1 MKFDILETDTDF
13 SVCVVDANLGNLAE
27 FGMVESSLELKNFVI
42 TRDQN
47 ISFFECSS
55 LNHIP
60 TR

>member
-1 MKFDILETDTDF
+1 MKFDILETNADL
-13 SVCVVDANLGNLAE
+13 SVRVVDANFGNLAKLR
-27 FGMVESSLELKNFVI
+27 MVESSLELKNFVVA
-42 TRDQN
+42 RDQN

>member
-1 MKFDILETDTDF
+1 MKFDILETDTDL

-27 FGMVESSLELKNFVI
+27 FGMVESSLELKNFVV